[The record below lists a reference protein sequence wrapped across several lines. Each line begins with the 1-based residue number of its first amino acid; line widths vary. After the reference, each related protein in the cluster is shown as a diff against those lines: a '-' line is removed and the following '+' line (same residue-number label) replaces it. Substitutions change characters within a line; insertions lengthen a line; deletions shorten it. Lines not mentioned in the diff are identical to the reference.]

1 MKLSSQRS
9 KRGKKSYG
17 TFIGHNQNK
26 YLHYGNSKGEEKE
39 TGRESIFKAIIAKK
53 LPKLK
58 ERNGHPDLKA
68 SHDPK

>member
-1 MKLSSQRS
+1 MEIL
-9 KRGKKSYG
+9 
-17 TFIGHNQNK
+17 
-26 YLHYGNSKGEEKE
+26 KE
-39 TGRESIFKAIIAKK
+39 RRESIFKAIIAKK